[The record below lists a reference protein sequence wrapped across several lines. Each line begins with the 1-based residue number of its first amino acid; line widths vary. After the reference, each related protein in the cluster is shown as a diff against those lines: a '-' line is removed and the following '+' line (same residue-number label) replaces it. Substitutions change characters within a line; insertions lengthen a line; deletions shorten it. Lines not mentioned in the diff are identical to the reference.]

1 MKKCLMILLL
11 GLISFIP
18 TALAQ
23 ETPPVITTA
32 KPLICHDTKEILRV
46 LAEEYE
52 EEPILMGVEPLMLP
66 NGQAIKLRIQ
76 LWVNA
81 KKGSYTI
88 VQTPP
93 QLESFKGKMC
103 ILSAGQLEDIS
114 EKGLR
119 ILLGDQFI

>member
-11 GLISFIP
+11 GLISFVP

-52 EEPILMGVEPLMLP
+52 EEPILMGIEPMMLP
-66 NGQAIKLRIQ
+66 NGQTIKLRIQ

-88 VQTPP
+88 IQKPP
-93 QLESFKGKMC
+93 QLDNFKGKTC
-103 ILSAGQLEDIS
+103 ILSAGEMEDVS